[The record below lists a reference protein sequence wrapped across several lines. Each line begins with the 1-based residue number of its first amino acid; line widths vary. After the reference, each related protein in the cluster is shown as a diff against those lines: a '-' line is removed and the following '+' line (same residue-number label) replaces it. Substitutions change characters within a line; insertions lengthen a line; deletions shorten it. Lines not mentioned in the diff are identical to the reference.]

1 MYRHESKYITSIN
14 ITKTLAF
21 KCKIKRRLLL
31 VLDILELSRL
41 QFGVTTVYHFFFV
54 PLTLGLVFIVA
65 LMETMYVKTGNETY
79 KRMTKFWGHLFL
91 INFAMGVVTGIV
103 QEFQFGM
110 NWSEFSRF
118 VGDIFGAPLAIEA
131 LVTFFCESVF
141 IGLWVFGWDKLS
153 KKLHC
158 ATIWLVTLGSASSA
172 FWIMAANSFMQQPV
186 GFVINNGRAE
196 MTEFSAL
203 LRNHHFHPA
212 VTHVWISGLVTA
224 SFFVL
229 GVSAYNMIRKSPN
242 FNMHKK
248 AFRIATVTAV
258 ISIMG
263 VLGSGHLQARHIVRS
278 QPMKMAAAEGMWETH
293 DPAPFSVAAVIDEEN
308 KVNHFSLEIP
318 YLLSLMSYE
327 SFSGEIKG
335 MNELQRMYETEYG
348 PGDYIPPVNVV
359 YWSFRIM
366 IVAGTILSVLLAYA
380 VYIGFIHPSKYDIP
394 GGARMF
400 TWAIGLPFIAC
411 AAGWIMTE
419 MGRQPWVVQGIMKT
433 EHAVSPGVS
442 AAEVLISLIG
452 FTVVYGAL
460 MAVDIFLLVRYSKDT
475 ETTTHTTV

>member
-1 MYRHESKYITSIN
+1 M
-14 ITKTLAF
+14 
-21 KCKIKRRLLL
+21 
-31 VLDILELSRL
+31 LDVLELSRL

-79 KRMTKFWGHLFL
+79 KKMTKFWGHLFL

-158 ATIWLVTLGSASSA
+158 AAIWLVALGAASSA

-186 GFVINNGRAE
+186 GFAINNGRAE
-196 MTEFSAL
+196 MTDFFAL
-203 LRNHHFHPA
+203 LTNPHFHPA
-212 VTHVWISGLVTA
+212 IIHVWIAGVVTA

-229 GVSAYNMIRKSPN
+229 GVSSYNMVRKSPN
-242 FNMHKK
+242 FDMHKK
-248 AFRIATVTAV
+248 AFRIATVTAA
-258 ISIMG
+258 ISIVG
-263 VLGSGHLQARHIVRS
+263 VMGSGHLQARHIVCS

-293 DPAPFSVAAVIDEEN
+293 DPAPFSIAAIIDEKNKEN
-308 KVNHFSLEIP
+308 PFSIEIP
-318 YLLSLMSYE
+318 YLLSLMAYE

-335 MNELQRMYETEYG
+335 MNELQKTYETKYG
-348 PGDYIPPVNVV
+348 PGDYIPPVNVT

-366 IVAGTILSVLLAYA
+366 IAAGTILSILLVYA
-380 VYIGFIHPSKYDIP
+380 VYIAFIHPAKYDSP
-394 GGARMF
+394 NGVRMF
-400 TWAIGLPFIAC
+400 TWAMGLPFIAC

-419 MGRQPWVVQGIMKT
+419 MGRQPWVVQGVMKT
-433 EHAVSPGVS
+433 EDAVSKGVS
-442 AAEVLISLIG
+442 ATEVLISLIG
-452 FTVVYGAL
+452 FTLIYGVL
-460 MAVDIFLLVRYSKDT
+460 MAVDIFLLARYSKDT
-475 ETTTHTTV
+475 GNINHTTV